1 MRNQT
6 ENLSCKMY
14 QCKKKDVF
22 LNLFFFSKNTIFVK
36 KCVVHIS
43 TSVNFSDNKCYGID
57 PVEREDCGHSG
68 IQREEC
74 ENDRGCCFDHT
85 VPNVP
90 WCFKGTEPPAKPA
103 NDHSTLGK
111 VFVGD

>member
-22 LNLFFFSKNTIFVK
+22 LNLFFLAKIQSLL

-103 NDHSTLGK
+103 NDPSTLGK